1 MNPSCSSPL
10 RMTLALLIPDGGGQ
24 DQKGA
29 SSNETSGSDSFHF
42 ANVHRHFVQ
51 PTSNAS
57 DDAATEDLAC
67 LAYVSNALDPIICLK
82 CSNTFRLGAA
92 GDLRYDPIF

>member
-1 MNPSCSSPL
+1 M
-10 RMTLALLIPDGGGQ
+10 IPDGGGQ
-24 DQKGA
+24 FQHAQKDRKGA
-29 SSNETSGSDSFHF
+29 SSNETSGDSFHF

-51 PTSNAS
+51 PSSNAS